1 VTAARG
7 FAIEWPPMAERT
19 HAARAARARRG
30 FGVVA
35 LARRRMRRGALGR
48 TAAAFGALIA
58 VGFAAFALVLRVSE
72 GADASIEEL
81 LSAAGGL
88 AAWLVGVPVALA
100 AADDRAAEDLRDGI
114 DALAAARG
122 VSARSLEGARVLGAM
137 VEATRALAV
146 PLGALALFLVALAGS
161 PARALSR
168 LEFTLAILAFAALA
182 GGTLGGLGAVCG
194 ALGRARGRLLF
205 LAVLLGPW
213 ALAEA
218 YGRPALSIPG
228 ALDAALD
235 FALGG
240 AGA

>member
-1 VTAARG
+1 
-7 FAIEWPPMAERT
+7 MAERT
-19 HAARAARARRG
+19 HAARAPRALRG
-30 FGVVA
+30 LGVVS
-35 LARRRMRRGALGR
+35 LARRRLRRGGLGR
-48 TAAAFGALIA
+48 AASVFGALIG
-58 VGFAAFALVLRVSE
+58 VGFAALALVLRVE
-72 GADASIEEL
+72 DGGGAHVERLLVEAS
-81 LSAAGGL
+81 GL

-100 AADDRAAEDLRDGI
+100 AADDRASRDLRDGI

-137 VEATRALAV
+137 LEAAYAMAL
-146 PLGALALFLVALAGS
+146 PLGGLALFLVALAGS
-161 PARALSR
+161 PARALAR
-168 LEFTLAILAFAALA
+168 LGLTLAAVAFAALA
-182 GGTLGGLGAVCG
+182 GATLGGLGAACG
-194 ALGRARGRLLF
+194 AVGRARGRLLF

>member
-1 VTAARG
+1 
-7 FAIEWPPMAERT
+7 MAERT
-19 HAARAARARRG
+19 YAARAARALRG
-30 FGVVA
+30 LGVVS
-35 LARRRMRRGALGR
+35 LARRRLRRRGLGR
-48 TAAAFGALIA
+48 AAAVFGVLIG
-58 VGFAAFALVLRVSE
+58 VGFAALALVLRVE
-72 GADASIEEL
+72 GAPVERLIVKAS
-81 LSAAGGL
+81 GL
-88 AAWLVGVPVALA
+88 AAWLIGVPVALA
-100 AADDRAAEDLRDGI
+100 AADDRASRDLRDGI

-137 VEATRALAV
+137 IEATYAMAL
-146 PLGALALFLVALAGS
+146 PLGGLALFLVALAGS
-161 PARALSR
+161 PARALAR
-168 LEFTLAILAFAALA
+168 LGLTLAAIAFAALA
-182 GGTLGGLGAVCG
+182 GATLGGLGAACG
-194 ALGRARGRLLF
+194 AVGRARGRLLL